1 MSDQQKSQLTD
12 AIKSNTLEKA
22 WDDLQASQPDA
33 QTLRILSTHLIQN
46 SPSPLTSSTI
56 PPLQSAF
63 RNLATA
69 GNLKGRDNALRKEIF
84 KFYLDQ
90 GDYEEAGNALG
101 SLRIDSFIGDP
112 EDPYSFSPAEACDTY
127 ITVAEC
133 YLEDDN
139 ASSAENFVLK
149 ANQQKAEVDGAE
161 NWALLLRAD
170 TCFARVMD
178 AQRKFLQASSKY
190 YELSQ
195 TSNSNVNQ
203 SDLIVLL
210 GKAST
215 CCILGAAG
223 QQRQRLMA
231 LVAGDERLAGL
242 NGVDGYEAHHAV
254 IQKMHQQQIIQI
266 KEMEKFTASLATH
279 QKAKGADGMTIVD
292 KVVMEH
298 NVLAVQRVY
307 ESIRISVLAKILET
321 DERNAMKIAAKM
333 IGAKAIEGKIDEV
346 EGILHFTNGGEGPS
360 NAETM
365 NKAIES
371 VCLSLNKVAA
381 IATEEMKKA
390 GIVVG

>member
-1 MSDQQKSQLTD
+1 
-12 AIKSNTLEKA
+12 
-22 WDDLQASQPDA
+22 
-33 QTLRILSTHLIQN
+33 
-46 SPSPLTSSTI
+46 
-56 PPLQSAF
+56 
-63 RNLATA
+63 
-69 GNLKGRDNALRKEIF
+69 
-84 KFYLDQ
+84 
-90 GDYEEAGNALG
+90 
-101 SLRIDSFIGDP
+101 
-112 EDPYSFSPAEACDTY
+112 
-127 ITVAEC
+127 
-133 YLEDDN
+133 
-139 ASSAENFVLK
+139 
-149 ANQQKAEVDGAE
+149 
-161 NWALLLRAD
+161 
-170 TCFARVMD
+170 MD

-242 NGVDGYEAHHAV
+242 NGVDGYEAHHAGESKLEELVLLCLAILTRLASLAAARSLATRAAV

-307 ESIRISVLAKILET
+307 ESIRISALAKILET

-360 NAETM
+360 KAEIM

-381 IATEEMKKA
+381 KATEEMKKA